1 MREINVNKIID
12 EGVLNNSHR
21 WILFWCFIVMLFEGY
36 DIVVIGTVIPVI
48 MEEWQLSPVVAGALS
63 SYLILG
69 MVLGTLLIPPIADKY
84 GRVKITSIGMLI
96 FSGCMLGAAASTGP
110 TEFGIYRFLSGLGIG
125 AVMPNLIASVSDY
138 SPLKQR
144 NRMITIQQSGYSVG
158 GMIAAGLSIY
168 FISQYGWRPML
179 FFGALPIFIVPF
191 LHKLIPESPS
201 YYMSRKKYG
210 ELGAILQKMNQDY
223 KPMEGDKLEILH
235 TKAAKI
241 PIVKLF
247 QENRTLSTLMIWLT
261 YFISLFL
268 VYGMSTWLPKLMRG
282 VGYDMGSSLMT
293 LMMLSMGGVMGAY
306 LGGLVSDKWRP
317 RKALMTMFFIASLV
331 IVSLSFR
338 MDTLL
343 LNFAVLLAGICTLG
357 TQYTLNAY
365 VSQFYPQD
373 MRSTAVGWGLGMG
386 RIGGTL
392 SPTILGWL
400 LAMQA
405 PFYMNFVFFSVL
417 ALIAIIAL
425 ALVQEKYSAQKQRE
439 KA

>member
-1 MREINVNKIID
+1 MRKINVNNIID
-12 EGVLNNSHR
+12 EGLLNSNHR
-21 WILFWCFIVMLFEGY
+21 WILFWCFTVMLFEGY

-48 MEEWQLSPVVAGALS
+48 MEEWHLSPVVAGALS

-69 MVLGTLLIPPIADKY
+69 MVLGTLLVPPIADRY
-84 GRVKITSIGMLI
+84 GRVKITSIGMFL
-96 FSGCMLGAAASTGP
+96 FSGCMLGAALSTGP
-110 TEFGIYRFLSGLGIG
+110 TEFGIYRFLSGFGIG
-125 AVMPNLIASVSDY
+125 SVMPNLIASVSDY
-138 SPLKQR
+138 SPRKQR

-158 GMIAAGLSIY
+158 GMIAAGLAIY

-179 FFGALPIFIVPF
+179 FVGVLPVLLVPF

-201 YYMSRKKYG
+201 YYMSRQKYS
-210 ELGAILQKMNQDY
+210 ELEVVLQKMNSDY
-223 KPMEGDKLEILH
+223 KPMEGDVLEISQV
-235 TKAAKI
+235 KEAKI

-247 QENRTLSTLMIWLT
+247 QEKRTLSTLMIWLT

-293 LMMLSMGGVMGAY
+293 LMMLSLGGVMGAY
-306 LGGLVSDKWRP
+306 LGGLISDKWKP

-331 IVSLSFR
+331 FVSLAFR
-338 MDTLL
+338 MDTML
-343 LNFAVLLAGICTLG
+343 LNLVVLLAGICTLG

-392 SPTILGWL
+392 SPAILGWL

-405 PFYMNFVFFSVL
+405 PFYVNFVFFSAL
-417 ALIAIIAL
+417 AFVAIIAL
-425 ALVQEKYSAQKQRE
+425 ALIQEKFSAQRQSV
-439 KA
+439 